1 MNNVFKDETSSKKLK
16 FGIWG
21 KVFKYLLSS
30 YPLIIL
36 ASICMVIV
44 AFYDSSFVPS
54 MNASLINAS
63 KQNLN
68 FYTDIMNVRLDITL
82 LGFKITVNFISYIV
96 FYIVMIL
103 FRSVSIFVVFFSSSY
118 FEMKIMTGLREDAFK
133 KVQELSFSYF
143 DRTPS
148 GWLIS
153 RLQNDASSIGDV
165 LGNSLVRVFWII
177 MNIIFTLIT
186 MFTINYQLSLLI
198 LATTP
203 FVFIIVVIFEKAML
217 KASRIARNAYSDFVK
232 WLAECINGTKT
243 IKTLAIEKTIY
254 EESKEITVDVQK
266 KRKHSLKVGASFQPI
281 ISFLSAITTAIIII
295 IFPILGV
302 DNNTTFNV
310 ATLVLFISFVGQI
323 YNPIQQLSEIFT
335 DLISTQANVEKIV
348 SLIDTKPELNDTQ
361 EVIDKYGD
369 IFNSKKENFEK
380 LNGDIYF
387 KDVSFSYNKG
397 KEVIHNLN
405 LKINAHQSVA
415 IVGETGSGKSTTVNL
430 LCRFY
435 EPTSGEIF
443 IDGVNY
449 KNRSVSW
456 IRSNLGYVQQTP
468 FIFKGTIID
477 NIRYGK
483 HDATLEEIKRVCKL
497 LDIDSFIKSLKNGY
511 NTYLKDGG
519 NELSLGQKQLIS
531 FARALIRDP
540 AILILDE
547 ATSSI
552 DTETEA
558 NIQNSINKML
568 SGRTSIIIAHRLST
582 IVNCDQIIVM
592 KDGLIIEKGT
602 HKELINK
609 KGYYYS
615 LYMNQF
621 KELSIENQINIYQD
635 QIIDKNI
642 KL

>member
-1 MNNVFKDETSSKKLK
+1 
-16 FGIWG
+16 
-21 KVFKYLLSS
+21 
-30 YPLIIL
+30 
-36 ASICMVIV
+36 
-44 AFYDSSFVPS
+44 
-54 MNASLINAS
+54 
-63 KQNLN
+63 
-68 FYTDIMNVRLDITL
+68 
-82 LGFKITVNFISYIV
+82 
-96 FYIVMIL
+96 
-103 FRSVSIFVVFFSSSY
+103 
-118 FEMKIMTGLREDAFK
+118 
-133 KVQELSFSYF
+133 
-143 DRTPS
+143 
-148 GWLIS
+148 
-153 RLQNDASSIGDV
+153 
-165 LGNSLVRVFWII
+165 
-177 MNIIFTLIT
+177 
-186 MFTINYQLSLLI
+186 
-198 LATTP
+198 
-203 FVFIIVVIFEKAML
+203 
-217 KASRIARNAYSDFVK
+217 
-232 WLAECINGTKT
+232 
-243 IKTLAIEKTIY
+243 
-254 EESKEITVDVQK
+254 
-266 KRKHSLKVGASFQPI
+266 
-281 ISFLSAITTAIIII
+281 
-295 IFPILGV
+295 
-302 DNNTTFNV
+302 
-310 ATLVLFISFVGQI
+310 
-323 YNPIQQLSEIFT
+323 
-335 DLISTQANVEKIV
+335 VE
-348 SLIDTKPELNDTQ
+348 
-361 EVIDKYGD
+361 
-369 IFNSKKENFEK
+369 
-380 LNGDIYF
+380 
-387 KDVSFSYNKG
+387 
-397 KEVIHNLN
+397 
-405 LKINAHQSVA
+405 
-415 IVGETGSGKSTTVNL
+415 KSTTVNL